1 MDPAIEPEDFQ
12 ASAPGKVRAVSVRRG
27 SLHDLDGICE
37 IEHACFAAP
46 WPREVLA
53 EEIAERSWSRVV
65 VASSQNRPVAFMV
78 YWVVSTE
85 LHLLNL
91 AVHPRWRR
99 RGLGRM
105 LVDHLLA
112 EARMEGR
119 IEVLL
124 EVRVSNNA
132 AQDLY
137 RRVGFHEIMVRRRY
151 YSDNGED
158 ALVMMLRL

>member
-1 MDPAIEPEDFQ
+1 MNRSFEPEDLRDP
-12 ASAPGKVRAVSVRRG
+12 APGKMRAVSVRRA
-27 SLHDLDGICE
+27 SLHDLDDISKIE
-37 IEHACFAAP
+37 IACFAAP

-65 VASSQNRPVAFMV
+65 VASSQDTVIAFMV
-78 YWVVSTE
+78 YWLVSSE

-105 LVDHLLA
+105 LVDHLVA
-112 EARMEGR
+112 EARVEGR
-119 IEVLL
+119 LELLL
-124 EVRVSNNA
+124 EVRVSNAA
-132 AQDLY
+132 AQELY

-151 YSDNGED
+151 YSDNQED
-158 ALVMMLRL
+158 ALVMLMRL